1 MVYGCAVSPIDRDSE
16 LRELGVADSKALT
29 EARRE
34 EIFDDMNNSEVT
46 KQVVAYAVCCL
57 SAQYIS
63 TSMLKRSKCS
73 LNEISHDAAIRLIHD
88 ALSSNVNVVE
98 IKVDT
103 VGPKATYQSK
113 LEKIFP
119 GISIT
124 VTEKADA
131 LFPIVS
137 AASIAAK
144 VTRDRRLRS
153 WKFAEPGVK
162 IPADGYGS
170 GYPGDPN
177 TKKFLVESLD
187 PIFGYSCLVRF
198 SWKTAEIIVDKNCV
212 KAEWEEPDAGAP
224 SVKGWLTSKVDLP
237 KRHSYYADRNIQNVV
252 SF

>member
-1 MVYGCAVSPIDRDSE
+1 MVYGCAISPVSNEDE
-16 LRELGVADSKALT
+16 LRQLGVADSKALT
-29 EARRE
+29 EAKRE
-34 EIFDDMNNSEVT
+34 EIFDTMNSDEST
-46 KQVVAYAVCCL
+46 KQIVAYAISCL

-63 TSMLKRSKCS
+63 TSMLKRCKHS
-73 LNEISHDAAIRLIHD
+73 LNEISHEAAISLIQD
-88 ALSSNVNVVE
+88 ALQSKVNVVE

-144 VTRDRRLRS
+144 VTRDRRLKS
-153 WKFAEPGVK
+153 WTFSEPGVK

-177 TKKFLVESLD
+177 TKKFLIDGLD
-187 PIFGYSCLVRF
+187 PIFGYPSLVRF
-198 SWKTAEIIVDKNCV
+198 SWKTAEVLVDKHCV
-212 KAEWEEPDAGAP
+212 KAEWEDQNTNEP
-224 SVKGWLTSKVDLP
+224 SVKGWLCTKIDLP
-237 KRHSYYADRNIQNVV
+237 KRHSFYADRTIRNVAV
-252 SF
+252 L